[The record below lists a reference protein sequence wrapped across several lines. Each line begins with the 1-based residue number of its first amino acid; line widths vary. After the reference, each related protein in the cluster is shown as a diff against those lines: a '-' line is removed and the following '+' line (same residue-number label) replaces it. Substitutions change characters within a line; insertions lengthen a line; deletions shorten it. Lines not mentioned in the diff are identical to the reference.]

1 MFSHLDLNNGRIS
14 DVLPKNMYVSHSVLP
29 DLVHCISL
37 RLAQA
42 ENKCKQ
48 MGRWQSLLN
57 ISAAR
62 AVALI

>member
-37 RLAQA
+37 RLDN
-42 ENKCKQ
+42 EPL
-48 MGRWQSLLN
+48 SLCP
-57 ISAAR
+57 S
-62 AVALI
+62 ALIEKNPSNAAHEINLS